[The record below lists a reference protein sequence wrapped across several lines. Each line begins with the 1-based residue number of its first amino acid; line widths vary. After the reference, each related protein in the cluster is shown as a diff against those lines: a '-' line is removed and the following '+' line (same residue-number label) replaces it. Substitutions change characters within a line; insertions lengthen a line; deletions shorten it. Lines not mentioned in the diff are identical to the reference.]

1 MNAALLRTAL
11 SFCGAWFLLLPL
23 DGFSQIVLTSAQA
36 TNVSGM
42 CYVTLQYS
50 QPSQSCC
57 TAVFS
62 TPVTRNGQTLSTTLQ
77 YSSLPNCIPVPE
89 CSAPVLSTTL
99 VLGQLEAGTY
109 FLNMA
114 NVNFTPVSHSISFP
128 IVGPA
133 DNTPMLS
140 LTPTNGNLFALNVNG
155 VPFVRYVVQAS
166 TDATNWTNIRTN
178 TGAPFSMN
186 VSPTN
191 DATFYRTL
199 LYSSH

>member
-1 MNAALLRTAL
+1 
-11 SFCGAWFLLLPL
+11 
-23 DGFSQIVLTSAQA
+23 
-36 TNVSGM
+36 M
-42 CYVTLQYS
+42 CYLTLQYS
-50 QPSQSCC
+50 QPLQACC

-77 YSSLPNCIPVPE
+77 YGYIPNCISFPE
-89 CSAPVLSTTL
+89 CTAPVLSTTL

-114 NVNFTPVSHSISFP
+114 NVNFSPSSHSISFP
-128 IVGPA
+128 IPGPA

-140 LTPTNGNLFALNVNG
+140 LTATNGNLFALNVNG
-155 VPFVRYVVQAS
+155 VPFVHYVVQAS
-166 TDATNWTNIRTN
+166 TDFTNWTSIRTN
-178 TGAPFSMN
+178 IGAPFSMN